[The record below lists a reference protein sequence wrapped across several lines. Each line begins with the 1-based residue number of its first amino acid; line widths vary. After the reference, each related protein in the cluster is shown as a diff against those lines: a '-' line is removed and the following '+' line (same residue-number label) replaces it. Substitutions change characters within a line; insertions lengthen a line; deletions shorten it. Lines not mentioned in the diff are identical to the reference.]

1 MVGAVLTLLYDEAR
15 RIWYYRWLVVATM
28 TVIIAAAAIYVLFLP
43 DVYDASAHIY
53 VDKEATLASATQGV
67 SLAGDNSG
75 IAVVE
80 KTLLNDQ
87 NLDDVLKQ
95 VNPAANTMT
104 PRALASATA
113 RLRSKIQVSPDQGDG
128 FFEIRYADTNP
139 VRAQTIVQLVV
150 NRFIS
155 ANIERSRRDLDQAG
169 RFLDAQIATY
179 ETMMSDSQI
188 KMADFRKQ
196 HPGFAAT
203 PLPPLTGQEIAD
215 VSTGGPY
222 VATQAPA
229 GAAPQSQALADAN
242 QRVAALQSQ
251 LTNLRTQY
259 TDQYPDV
266 VSTRRQLDNAIAE
279 RSQAVSAA
287 QAGAAA
293 ATTAAAPS
301 TGRRTRRVVRHQA
314 LVASPEL
321 QSQWTDLARADEVL
335 HINYEQL
342 IARREATRMSQA
354 AYGADSSDKYEVTR
368 PAVVPMFPSGPNRSL
383 YMTLAVL
390 FAAVGG
396 VGVAYLRGAVNGI
409 FVSPREVEEA
419 FRLPVVGTLSWEPA
433 WDTLPTKPGTRSF
446 AMFAGIGLVVA
457 LGLTLFVVTR
467 PIDLSRLGSAIVSP
481 VLHSLSNPRADG
493 NA

>member
-43 DVYDASAHIY
+43 DVYDASAQIY

-67 SLAGDNSG
+67 SLAGDNSS

-95 VNPAANTMT
+95 VNPAAKTMA
-104 PRALASATA
+104 PPALASAAA

-179 ETMMSDSQI
+179 ETMMSDSQV

-196 HPGFAAT
+196 HPGFSAT
-203 PLPPLTGQEIAD
+203 ALPPLTGQEIAD

-279 RSQAVSAA
+279 RTQA
-287 QAGAAA
+287 QAGA
-293 ATTAAAPS
+293 TAAAPS
-301 TGRRTRRVVRHQA
+301 TARRTRRVVRRQTP
-314 LVASPEL
+314 VASPEL

-354 AYGADSSDKYEVTR
+354 AYGADSSGKYEVTR
-368 PAVVPMFPSGPNRSL
+368 PAVAPMFPSGPNRSL

-467 PIDLSRLGSAIVSP
+467 PFDLSQLGSAIVSP
-481 VLHSLSNPRADG
+481 VLHSLSNHRADG